1 MNISIILIR
10 MAPKTTIGKNCGDSY
25 KQSLAEW
32 TSRLNLVAGYQ
43 GSGSG
48 FFILGGIKKS
58 KICELKKSKKKSR
71 KFRIFVI
78 RFRVLGYPE
87 IKDLQKL
94 RILIRGF
101 FKISGIFFRKFYVRN
116 RIFFVKWDISPKS
129 TQSIGSDFKK
139 YF

>member
-58 KICELKKSKKKSR
+58 KICEPKKSKKIPKIPNLCDKDPRIRGISR
-71 KFRIFVI
+71 NQRSPKTQDFNPRFLQNLRNFLSQILCSESDFFRGMGYFAKIHAKY
-78 RFRVLGYPE
+78 RFR
-87 IKDLQKL
+87 
-94 RILIRGF
+94 F
-101 FKISGIFFRKFYVRN
+101 
-116 RIFFVKWDISPKS
+116 
-129 TQSIGSDFKK
+129 
-139 YF
+139 